1 MIDFDTV
8 VDSTTSAS
16 GNAAYTSAI
25 YNALTT
31 YVPLSVANDAT
42 ATDKLQKASDVSSIA
57 SSYITSYFDGVAT
70 GSADKT
76 LTGFTTADGKV
87 VPAYKDISILSGQVQ
102 DISKAIDDKIAL
114 SVATLTAEAVTAGTG
129 EAITSISQA
138 DGKITA
144 SKGKI
149 TVASADVTGLSGFV
163 DSKVKAVD
171 DKLSDYA

>member
-1 MIDFDTV
+1 M
-8 VDSTTSAS
+8 TS
-16 GNAAYTSAI
+16 
-25 YNALTT
+25 

-57 SSYITSYFDGVAT
+57 SSYITSYFDGVET

-87 VPAYKDISILSGQVQ
+87 VPAYTDISILSGQVQ

-114 SVATLTAEAVTAGTG
+114 SVATLTANAVTAGTG
-129 EAITSISQA
+129 EAITSISQT